1 MDGWAVREEPD
12 VELATARVKTYT
24 REENGRP
31 VQVKEYQRGQV
42 PGGTSPA
49 VQAGEALEHPVDALH
64 PDAEPHP
71 VRDAER
77 AAERGPSAS
86 TRTQYIPHP
95 DWEKGQQEWV
105 TRGETTWAA
114 RGKAA
119 EDARK
124 TADASKAADAGHE
137 GGDPQAA
144 GRARS
149 PADVTRAAVDPGE
162 PGVAHAGTSYE
173 RPVHNYVAP
182 DHQRLVR
189 ERGKYKDPGDHPF
202 FQRNGLSE
210 DNIVKAWDDTTPSEK
225 QQGHRWYP
233 DGARLAWALGGGDAE
248 LGAKVLSAYSPRTGW
263 PLNMFNAARSLAEG
277 RALGPGEGTIM
288 GSHQKAAQAAIDG
301 GDIDTVLPS
310 PKTNAF
316 ARLLAMGGDHPDD
329 ELGQVVIDR
338 HALSVAAGRRLTKGD
353 TEGKGEFGSPIGKD
367 PFYSHVADMY
377 RNAARTVSE
386 RDGEEVSPSEMQAG
400 TWLRQQRLNTA
411 DDLAAE
417 KKTTGLV
424 TAMRNHWSAWEGWAQ
439 QHGVD
444 TALGTTA
451 QPPTPIT
458 ADEAR
463 GNSRP
468 VDADEFHAV
477 ASQGR
482 DLLNG
487 MASSTQP
494 VAGLMTKLDTIKAAA
509 WSQVQKPDGAAT
521 INPWTGEMLPD
532 GADKYA
538 LSAKAPGVKAISLPE
553 DISQAGFERALDEAI
568 VKFRPQLEQS
578 NHYLG
583 VFHDDATGRIDI
595 DPVVVV
601 DTAGQAEAV
610 GAYTH
615 NLGGALHL
623 ATGTG
628 HFPPHIAGEPGQP
641 AQK

>member
-1 MDGWAVREEPD
+1 MDDGWVVREEPEL
-12 VELATARVKTYT
+12 ELATARVKTYT

-31 VQVKEYQRGQV
+31 VQVKEYQRGQLAKGV
-42 PGGTSPA
+42 SDA
-49 VQAGEALEHPVDALH
+49 AQAGEALEHPTDALH
-64 PDAEPHP
+64 ADAEPHP

-86 TRTQYIPHP
+86 TKTQYIPHP
-95 DWEKGQQEWV
+95 DWEKGEKSWV
-105 TRGETTWAA
+105 TRGETTWAQ

-119 EDARK
+119 EAAAEGARK
-124 TADASKAADAGHE
+124 TAEGSRDAVAKRD
-137 GGDPQAA
+137 
-144 GRARS
+144 
-149 PADVTRAAVDPGE
+149 
-162 PGVAHAGTSYE
+162 GVVGAGTSWE
-173 RPVHNYVAP
+173 RQAHNYIAP
-182 DHQRLVR
+182 DSSRLENPKARV
-189 ERGKYKDPGDHPF
+189 YKKPADHPF
-202 FQRNGLSE
+202 FKRNPVTPE
-210 DNIVKAWDDTTPSEK
+210 NIVSAYDGSTPGEK
-225 QQGHRWYP
+225 NQGRRWYP

-263 PLNMFNAARSLAEG
+263 PLNMHNAARSLAEG
-277 RALGPGEGTIM
+277 RALGPGEGVIM

-367 PFYSHVADMY
+367 PYYSHVADQY
-377 RNAARTVSE
+377 RLAARQISD
-386 RDGEEVSPSEMQAG
+386 RDGEEISPSELQAI

-411 DDLAAE
+411 DDLVAE

-444 TALGTTA
+444 TQLGTTA

-487 MASSTQP
+487 MAGNTQP
-494 VAGLMTKLDTIKAAA
+494 MAGLMSKLDTIKAAA
-509 WSQVQKPDGAAT
+509 WSQVQKPNGAAT

-578 NHYLG
+578 SHYLG
-583 VFHDDATGRIDI
+583 VFHDDDSGRIDI

-601 DTAGQAEAV
+601 DNAGQAEAV

-628 HFPPHIAGEPGQP
+628 HFPPHIAEEPGQP
-641 AQK
+641 VQQ